1 MCILLLQ
8 ILAKVVLELVK
19 GTVETKEEVGN
30 HSCSYCTSQFQTVS
44 LRMKTLWEEK
54 TIKTV
59 VAVSQPEE
67 TS

>member
-30 HSCSYCTSQFQTVS
+30 HSCSYCTSPIQTVS
-44 LRMKTLWEEK
+44 LRMKTLWKEK

-59 VAVSQPEE
+59 VAISQPEE